1 MSASA
6 RVNLSDNSVQRTNLG
21 EMKTMEENKL
31 PEPKKIREEQQTEL
45 TPVRRK
51 RSPILLVILVV
62 VGLCI
67 VAGYGG
73 ARLFSMLT
81 SENANNSTTHQPLA
95 NDGNTKITQEE
106 ENIASVVDKVGP
118 SVVSIVTK
126 TRSSTYYGIDEQ
138 EGAGTGI
145 IVSKDGYI
153 LTNKHVI
160 DGTNTVQVVLSDGTT
175 YEDVQVLGTDPL
187 NDVAFLK
194 IDKVNDLPAADLGD
208 STSIRVG
215 QKVVAIGN
223 SLGQYQNTVTS
234 GIISGTNRPISA
246 QAGDSVENLTDLIQT
261 DAAINPGNS
270 GGPLLNLSG
279 QVIGINTAIAQ
290 DAQGIGFSIPINAT
304 KGILKGVLAGKGV
317 QRGYLGVNFIPV
329 TADTAE
335 SYKLPVKK
343 GAYVYAANGSGVVSG
358 GPADKAGIKDKDII
372 TKVGGIEL
380 GDKGGLSSLVA
391 EYAPGETVQLTVLRD
406 GKSINMSVTLEAYK
420 S

>member
-1 MSASA
+1 
-6 RVNLSDNSVQRTNLG
+6 
-21 EMKTMEENKL
+21 MEDNKL
-31 PEPKKIREEQQTEL
+31 PEPKGTE
-45 TPVRRK
+45 TSEVETTEIKPVQSKK
-51 RSPILLVILVV
+51 RSPVLVIVLIVIA
-62 VGLCI
+62 LCAI
-67 VAGYGG
+67 AGYGG
-73 ARLFSMLT
+73 ARLFSQLSSQVSNGNDT
-81 SENANNSTTHQPLA
+81 EHQSVA

-106 ENIASVVDKVGP
+106 ENISTVVDKVGP
-118 SVVSIVTK
+118 SVVSIITK
-126 TRSSTYYGIDEQ
+126 SSSSSYYGVAEQ

-145 IVSKDGYI
+145 IVSKNGYI

-160 DGTNTVQVVLSDGTT
+160 DGTSTVQVVLSDGTT
-175 YEDVQVLGTDPL
+175 YENVQVLGTDPL

-194 IDKVNDLPAADLGD
+194 IDKVSNLPAAELGD

-279 QVIGINTAIAQ
+279 QVIGINTAIVE

-304 KGILKGVLAGKGV
+304 KGILKGVLAGNGV
-317 QRGYLGVNFIPV
+317 QRAYLGINFIPI
-329 TADTAE
+329 TADAAE
-335 SYKLPVKK
+335 HYKLSVKK
-343 GAYVYAANGSGVVSG
+343 GAYVFATTGSAVVAGS
-358 GPADKAGIKDKDII
+358 PAEKAGIKDKDII
-372 TKVGGIEL
+372 TKVGGIEV
-380 GDKGGLSSLVA
+380 GDKGGVSSLVA
-391 EYAPGETVQLTVLRD
+391 EYAPGDTIKLTILRD
-406 GKSINMSVTLEAYK
+406 GKSIELNVTLDTYK